1 MGSSWGIWSY
11 LSQSN
16 DSADM
21 VPVEDRYK
29 FCDDLSFI
37 ELINLVN
44 IGIEEYDLKTHVPSN
59 IPVHNQII
67 RAEKLKSQKY
77 IEEISDWTD
86 RMKMVLNIKK
96 TKNMIINFTDKY
108 QFTTE
113 LKVKGQSLEIVKEQN
128 LLGTWITDDLKWD
141 LNTEKIV
148 KSSNIAMKLLHSAS
162 KFIRDRNILKQIYM
176 IYVRS
181 ILEKSATVWHSSLTQ
196 NHVEMLERVQ
206 KASMRTIFRD
216 KYESYEE
223 SLNQLK
229 LDKLQV
235 RREKLCMNFA
245 KKSLQLDKF
254 KQLFPLNN
262 NRHTRNSNKFLVKKY
277 RTERAKNTSIPYM
290 QSLLNK
296 HYKQEQQ
303 SYKQLVS
310 SLFSPVPCTPVPANS
325 SPKGLIADRNFN
337 L

>member
-1 MGSSWGIWSY
+1 M
-11 LSQSN
+11 
-16 DSADM
+16 
-21 VPVEDRYK
+21 
-29 FCDDLSFI
+29 
-37 ELINLVN
+37 
-44 IGIEEYDLKTHVPSN
+44 
-59 IPVHNQII
+59 
-67 RAEKLKSQKY
+67 
-77 IEEISDWTD
+77 
-86 RMKMVLNIKK
+86 
-96 TKNMIINFTDKY
+96 
-108 QFTTE
+108 
-113 LKVKGQSLEIVKEQN
+113 KEQN

-290 QSLLNK
+290 QALLNK
-296 HYKQEQQ
+296 LTFCLSFKIIF
-303 SYKQLVS
+303 VS
-310 SLFSPVPCTPVPANS
+310 KSTPIS
-325 SPKGLIADRNFN
+325 RNVC
-337 L
+337 